1 MIKNP
6 FFNYLNKLTFFSIA
20 VCFVVMLLWFTPIRD
35 YLRMAPYYIC
45 MYFVVTLLFWTFL
58 KYAPK
63 KNLLTFEKAYIISK
77 VGKILVYALIFVIIL
92 LLGLE
97 KSTKFAFA
105 YLGLYLVY
113 LIFDT
118 ITIMQLIK
126 NNKNKE
132 NKI

>member
-20 VCFVVMLLWFTPIRD
+20 VCFVVMLLWLTPIRE
-35 YLRMAPYYIC
+35 YLRLMPYYIC
-45 MYFVVTLLFWTFL
+45 MYYVVTLAFWCFL
-58 KYAPK
+58 RYVPNKTK
-63 KNLLTFEKAYIISK
+63 LTFEHAYMITKI
-77 VGKILVYALIFVIIL
+77 GKILVYALIFVIIL

-113 LIFDT
+113 LVFDT
-118 ITIMQLIK
+118 ITLVQLVK
-126 NNKNKE
+126 ENKNKE
-132 NKI
+132 K

>member
-20 VCFVVMLLWFTPIRD
+20 VCFVVMLLWLTPIRE
-35 YLRMAPYYIC
+35 YLRLMPYYIC
-45 MYFVVTLLFWTFL
+45 MYYVVTLAFWCFL
-58 KYAPK
+58 RYVPK
-63 KNLLTFEKAYIISK
+63 KTKLSFEQSYMITKI
-77 VGKILVYALIFVIIL
+77 GKILVYALIFVIIL

-113 LIFDT
+113 LVFDT
-118 ITIMQLIK
+118 ITLMQLVK
-126 NNKNKE
+126 ENKNKE
-132 NKI
+132 K